1 MHDDL
6 RFAWFGRLL
15 RLVAP
20 PALLGGAFVFGDAV
34 QAAETLD
41 FAPLVAVPLPGT
53 HPVMNG
59 QVSNG
64 ERFGRAVAGLGDVDG
79 DGVPDLVVGSRSDGD
94 GGTDAGAV
102 YVILMNRDLSPR
114 EAVKIGAGSGGMPAS
129 EIAAGDFF
137 GYGVAGLGDVDGDGV
152 PDLAVT
158 APNAEPPGMPP
169 NANQGALFICF
180 LRPDGSVRDH
190 VRLDSQDG
198 LPLVIGDSFGQGLAN
213 LGDLDGDGLAELGVG
228 APGADD
234 GAMNAGAFFVIRVSA
249 SGSLQGWD
257 RFSRE
262 THPQWLPLGAIDNFG
277 GRGSAV
283 VGDLDGDGTIEVAVG
298 CYRDDDGGVDRGA
311 VWLLSLTPRPKGG
324 VSLARTEKISATA
337 GGFEGPLAD
346 GDLFGM
352 TVAPLGDLDGDG
364 VADLAVGNNLMD
376 QGFANAGGLFLLGL
390 DSAGAVR
397 SQALIAQG
405 TGFPGLSLI
414 PGERFGR
421 ALANLGDVRGDGS
434 VVLAVGAG
442 AGVEGGRLW
451 LVAIGARRTADLD
464 GDGIV
469 NGADLAALLAAW
481 GGVGPADL
489 DWSGGVDG
497 VDLARLLADW
507 K

>member
-1 MHDDL
+1 MHFE
-6 RFAWFGRLL
+6 RSRAASCPLL
-15 RLVAP
+15 RSIVPSAI
-20 PALLGGAFVFGDAV
+20 LGGAIVLTPRGH
-34 QAAETLD
+34 AAETLE
-41 FAPLVAVPLPGT
+41 FVPLAAVPLPGS

-64 ERFGRAVAGLGDVDG
+64 ERFGRAVSGLGDVDG
-79 DGVPDLVVGSRSDGD
+79 DGIPDLVVGSRSDGD

-114 EAVKIGAGSGGMPAS
+114 EAIKIGAGAGGMPAS

-137 GYGVAGLGDVDGDGV
+137 GYGVAGIGDLDGDGV

-158 APNAEPPGMPP
+158 APNAEPAGMPA
-169 NANQGALFICF
+169 NANQGALFIC
-180 LRPDGSVRDH
+180 LLQPDGSVREH

-198 LPLVIGDSFGQGLAN
+198 LPLVVGDSFGQGLAN
-213 LGDLDGDGLAELGVG
+213 LGDLDGDGRPDLGVG

-234 GAMNAGAFFVIRVSA
+234 GAMNAGAFFVVRVDA
-249 SGSLQGWD
+249 EGSLLGWD
-257 RFSRE
+257 RFSRG
-262 THPQWLPLGAIDNFG
+262 THPQWLPLEAVDNFG
-277 GRGSAV
+277 GRGSAAA
-283 VGDLDGDGTIEVAVG
+283 GDLDGDGAIEVAVG
-298 CYRDDDGGVDRGA
+298 CYRDDDGGADRGA
-311 VWLLSLTPRPKGG
+311 VWLLSLAPRAKGG
-324 VSLARTEKISATA
+324 VALVRTTKISSTA
-337 GGFEGPLAD
+337 GGFDGPVAD

-352 TVAPLGDLDGDG
+352 TVAPLGDLDRDG

-376 QGFANAGGLFLLGL
+376 QGFPNSGGLFLLGL
-390 DSAGAVR
+390 DAGGAVR
-397 SQALIAQG
+397 TQSLIAQG
-405 TGFPGLSLI
+405 GGFPDLSLL

-451 LVAIGARRTADLD
+451 LVAIGSPRSGDLD
-464 GDGIV
+464 GSGAV

-481 GGVGPADL
+481 GGFGPADL
-489 DWSGGVDG
+489 DWSGSVDG
-497 VDLARLLADW
+497 GDLAQLLAAW